1 VGAQGIAFHTKEC
14 YAGPLED
21 VANVI
26 KVVELNKEKMKKT
39 KDM

>member
-1 VGAQGIAFHTKEC
+1 VGAQGIAFHAKEC

-26 KVVELNKEKMKKT
+26 KVGELNKEKMKKT
-39 KDM
+39 N